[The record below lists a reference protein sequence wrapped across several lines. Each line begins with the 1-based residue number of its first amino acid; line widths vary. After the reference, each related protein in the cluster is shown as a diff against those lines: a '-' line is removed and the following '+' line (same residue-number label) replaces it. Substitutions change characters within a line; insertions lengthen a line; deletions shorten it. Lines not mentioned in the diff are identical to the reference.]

1 MLMQQADENNNTVQI
16 YSQSQGNDSKEGS
29 PGIAEHGAMD
39 PYKIQGR
46 RNLHRVAQPALL
58 LYLTSSSARGK
69 VGQLGRAKFQ
79 T

>member
-39 PYKIQGR
+39 PYENSG
-46 RNLHRVAQPALL
+46 AQELAPGGATGAFALPDL
-58 LYLTSSSARGK
+58 K
-69 VGQLGRAKFQ
+69 
-79 T
+79 